1 MRIRL
6 DNIQNFKNVLMNT
19 EQFLDEV
26 KFEVDSDGMRF
37 RGLDK
42 SHVAFISMIISS
54 DYFTEFDIYQPCYC
68 ICDTT
73 ELMKVFKRAKNTDEL
88 IFSFDDSD
96 LKLEFINGNVKRN
109 FKIRQIDMEYDSP
122 DKPKI
127 DFPCVFEVNSKQL
140 VDGIKDAELYTDKV
154 KLKTNNDT
162 FSVIADGEFGDYKS
176 ELELSE
182 NVGDFESV
190 FSLGWL
196 NKIFKLDIG
205 NTVKINMGN
214 TLPLFL
220 EFEDNLGLKA
230 EFLLAPRIEAD
241 E

>member
-1 MRIRL
+1 M
-6 DNIQNFKNVLMNT
+6 
-19 EQFLDEV
+19 
-26 KFEVDSDGMRF
+26 
-37 RGLDK
+37 
-42 SHVAFISMIISS
+42 
-54 DYFTEFDIYQPCYC
+54 
-68 ICDTT
+68 
-73 ELMKVFKRAKNTDEL
+73 
-88 IFSFDDSD
+88 
-96 LKLEFINGNVKRN
+96 
-109 FKIRQIDMEYDSP
+109 
-122 DKPKI
+122 
-127 DFPCVFEVNSKQL
+127 
-140 VDGIKDAELYTDKV
+140 
-154 KLKTNNDT
+154 KLKTNNDI
-162 FSVIADGEFGDYKS
+162 FSVIAEGEFGDYKS

-230 EFLLAPRIEAD
+230 EFLLAPRIESD

>member
-6 DNIQNFKNVLMNT
+6 ENIQNFKNVLMNT
-19 EQFLDEV
+19 EQFLDEI
-26 KFEVDSDGMRF
+26 KFEVDSEGIRF

-96 LKLEFINGNVKRN
+96 LKLEFLNGNVKRS

-122 DKPKI
+122 DKPQI

-154 KLKTNNDT
+154 KFKTNNDI

-230 EFLLAPRIEAD
+230 EFLLAPRIESD

>member
-19 EQFLDEV
+19 EQFLDEI
-26 KFEVDSDGMRF
+26 KFELDSDGMRF

-54 DYFTEFDIYQPCYC
+54 DYFTEFDIDLPCYC

-122 DKPKI
+122 DKPQI

-154 KLKTNNDT
+154 KFKTNNDI

-230 EFLLAPRIEAD
+230 EFLLAPRIESD